1 MSKMS
6 FKKRLRVSKPIF
18 PALGRLIAQTRVPYR
33 GLELSVASRLGGA
46 LAFVLVGLALFL
58 VPFEQPTVQSSL
70 GWFILAGN
78 IVVWTGVGFLLLSGT
93 WVQSPNVLL
102 LSSYIASIQIAVLVW
117 AGEGFHSLYS
127 ELYLI
132 PLVCVAA
139 VHPLRRWLVYNGFIV
154 VLALAPIV
162 YHGSSTAFF
171 GRTFLSLILWLG
183 LGFVI
188 VLMMS
193 DVRARNRQLELDQ
206 SEASRLARL
215 DSLTGLGNQ
224 RGFWETL
231 HSEIAHA
238 ERSLR
243 PLSIVLSDLDHFK
256 QVNDRFGHREGDD
269 LLARVGVAIA
279 RTART
284 SDKCF
289 RYGGEEFV
297 VVLRDVDLSG
307 AAVAAERFRDAVSK
321 INSPSGTITM
331 SCGVSQY
338 SGDMD
343 ADQLLRSAD
352 DALLRAKR
360 TGRNRVERSEIP
372 SGEDA
377 GEIKPLPKS

>member
-1 MSKMS
+1 MSL
-6 FKKRLRVSKPIF
+6 KKTIGVTKPIF
-18 PALGRLIAQTRVPYR
+18 PTPGRLIAQARVPYR
-33 GLELSVASRLGGA
+33 GMELGVSSRLGGA

-58 VPFEQPTVQSSL
+58 VPFEPPATESIL
-70 GWFILAGN
+70 GWLILGAN
-78 IVVWTGVGFLLLSGT
+78 VVVWLVVGYMLISGI
-93 WVQSPNVLL
+93 WVQSPNALL
-102 LSSYIASIQIAVLVW
+102 AGAYIASIQIGALVW
-117 AGEGFHSLYS
+117 VSQGFNSLFA

-132 PLVCVAA
+132 PIVCVAA
-139 VHPLRRWLVYNGFIV
+139 IHPLRRWFVYNLFIIAV
-154 VLALAPIV
+154 ALAPII
-162 YHGSSTAFF
+162 YHGSSTEFF

-188 VLMMS
+188 LLMMS
-193 DVRARNRQLELDQ
+193 DVRAQQRQLELDQ

-238 ERSLR
+238 ERSFR

-256 QVNDRFGHREGDD
+256 KINDRFGHREGDD
-269 LLARVGVAIA
+269 LLARVGVALA

-297 VVLRDVDLSG
+297 VILRDVDLSG
-307 AAVAAERFRDAVSK
+307 AEVAAERFRKSVSS
-321 INSPSGTITM
+321 INSPAGTMTM
-331 SCGVSQY
+331 SCGVAEFHRE
-338 SGDMD
+338 MD
-343 ADQLLRSAD
+343 ADVLVRAAD

-360 TGRNRVERSEIP
+360 KGRNRVERALAVVQE
-372 SGEDA
+372 EVRQA
-377 GEIKPLPKS
+377 

>member
-1 MSKMS
+1 M
-6 FKKRLRVSKPIF
+6 KRLRISKPIF
-18 PALGRLIAQTRVPYR
+18 PAIGRLMAQTRVPYR
-33 GLELSVASRLGGA
+33 GMELGVNSRLGGA
-46 LAFVLVGLALFL
+46 LSFVLVGLALFL
-58 VPFEQPTVQSSL
+58 VPFEQPTVQSSI

-78 IVVWTGVGFLLLSGT
+78 ILAWTVIGFLLLSGA
-93 WVQSPNVLL
+93 WVQSPNALL

-117 AGEGFHSLYS
+117 AGEGFNSLYS

-132 PLVCVAA
+132 PLICVAA
-139 VHPLRRWLVYNGFIV
+139 VHPLRRWLAYNGFIV
-154 VLALAPIV
+154 ILALAPII
-162 YHGSSTAFF
+162 YHGSNTEFF

-183 LGFVI
+183 LGFV
-188 VLMMS
+188 VLLMMS
-193 DVRARNRQLELDQ
+193 DVRAQHRQLELGQ

-279 RTART
+279 RTSRT

-297 VVLRDVDLSG
+297 VVLRDVDLTG
-307 AAVAAERFRDAVSK
+307 AEVAAERFRDAVSK

-331 SCGVSQY
+331 SCGIAQFGS
-338 SGDMD
+338 DMD
-343 ADQLLRSAD
+343 ADELLRSAD

-360 TGRNRVERSEIP
+360 GGRNRVERSENATEEHV
-372 SGEDA
+372 G
-377 GEIKPLPKS
+377 